1 MITQDMEEE
10 LAGLQQEAARRM
22 AQRQM
27 ALQVASVRERLE
39 WFAPFLLSSATFLLL
54 GYRKTRSSV
63 VLYPLVPMCFALGY
77 QVDFAF
83 GSKTNRIKNIAEG
96 IMSHEGHLIHVPEW
110 HYSNPPQAKSRW
122 APLLSRPHPD
132 TPTSGAQA
140 KIKESH

>member
-1 MITQDMEEE
+1 MYAYESKGAPTPQ
-10 LAGLQQEAARRM
+10 AGLQQEAARRM

-83 GSKTNRIKNIAEG
+83 GNKTNRIKSE
-96 IMSHEGHLIHVPEW
+96 SVPV
-110 HYSNPPQAKSRW
+110 NMF
-122 APLLSRPHPD
+122 
-132 TPTSGAQA
+132 
-140 KIKESH
+140 

>member
-1 MITQDMEEE
+1 MIITQSMKKEM
-10 LAGLQQEAARRM
+10 ASRQQEAARRM

-83 GSKTNRIKNIAEG
+83 GNKTNRIKNIAEG
-96 IMSHEGHLIHVPEW
+96 IMRHEGQLIHVPEW
-110 HYSNPPQAKSRW
+110 HYSDPPQAKSRW
-122 APLLSRPHPD
+122 APLLSNPD
-132 TPTSGAQA
+132 TPTPGAQA
-140 KIKESH
+140 KIKES